1 MMPSS
6 STGSSMMN
14 SPITKKVNASKGKAM
29 MNNPK
34 KKAIKSALG
43 ALSSGANFRNQ

>member
-1 MMPSS
+1 
-6 STGSSMMN
+6 MMN
-14 SPITKKVNASKGKAM
+14 TPLTKKVNASKGKAM

-34 KKAIKSALG
+34 KKAIKSALT